1 MTIPARDVSRC
12 SDTIAVAA
20 WERGHSTTENT
31 DSGSYCLACFDTVRQ
46 RTTRDLM
53 RGHMLIFRTLTVMA
67 LMASSVQAEAPLV
80 VEILTARSTADERTY
95 SLTGEIRARDALT
108 AAFPTGGRIAEILV
122 EAGDVITAG
131 AELARLDSVQQE
143 QALRAAEAGLSTA
156 KADHS
161 QAIEDLQRQEALLDR
176 GATTRIAR
184 DGAED
189 ALHIAEGTL
198 AQAQAALDRA
208 RRDLDDTVLRAP
220 GDATVTQRMAEAG
233 QVVGAA
239 QPVLELAL
247 TSGFDA
253 VFDVPEVLLT
263 LGPPP
268 EQVTLNLIG
277 VPDEAFRG
285 HIDEVSPVVDAGTG
299 TVAVTV
305 AIDTP
310 PPGLAYGD
318 PVRGSVVRTTPSQ
331 VTLPY
336 SVMTATADGPAVW
349 QVDPD
354 TMAVALLPVTV
365 DRYETGRVILAGGID
380 DGTLVVGKGS
390 QLLYPGRIVRS
401 AEVAE

>member
-1 MTIPARDVSRC
+1 MFRAIFILSLVATPALADVP
-12 SDTIAVAA
+12 
-20 WERGHSTTENT
+20 
-31 DSGSYCLACFDTVRQ
+31 
-46 RTTRDLM
+46 
-53 RGHMLIFRTLTVMA
+53 LTV
-67 LMASSVQAEAPLV
+67 
-80 VEILTARSTADERTY
+80 EIFTARSVADERTY
-95 SLTGEIRARDALT
+95 SLTGEVRARDALSS
-108 AAFPTGGRIAEILV
+108 AFPTGGRIADILV
-122 EAGDVITAG
+122 EAGDAVTAG
-131 AELARLDSVQQE
+131 MELARLDSVQQE

-156 KADHS
+156 EADYG
-161 QAIEDLQRQEALLDR
+161 QAVEDLQRQETLLDR

-189 ALHIAEGTL
+189 ALRITEGAL
-198 AQAQAALDRA
+198 AQARAELDRA
-208 RRDLDDTVLRAP
+208 EKALSDTVLNAP

-247 TSGFDA
+247 ASGFDA

-268 EQVTLNLIG
+268 EDVTLNRIG
-277 VPDEAFRG
+277 TPDETFLG
-285 HIDEVSPVVDAGTG
+285 HIDEVSPVVDATTG

-318 PVRGSVVRTTPSQ
+318 PVRGSVVRTAPAH

-336 SVMTATADGPAVW
+336 TVITATADGPAVW

-354 TMAVALLPVTV
+354 TMAVTLLPVTV
-365 DRYETGRVILAGGID
+365 DRYETGRVILADGID

-390 QLLYPGRIVRS
+390 QLLYPGRIVTP
-401 AEVAE
+401 AETAQ